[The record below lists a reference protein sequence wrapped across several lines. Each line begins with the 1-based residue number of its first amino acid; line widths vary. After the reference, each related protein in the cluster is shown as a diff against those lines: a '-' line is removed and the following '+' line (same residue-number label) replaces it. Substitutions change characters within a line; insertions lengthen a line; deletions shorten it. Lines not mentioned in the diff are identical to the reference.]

1 MRINSRLS
9 KTLILIIA
17 VVFMALSR
25 LAPEETLIIDSTYE
39 VYNDGLSVIFIDVD
53 QGDSTLIRTPE
64 GTTLLVDGGE
74 YEAYENNLLPYFEKL
89 GISKIDYVLASHYHS
104 DHMGGLVPL
113 IKDGL
118 ADNLLI
124 PNHTPENSQKSQLV
138 KAAKKTGTTVT
149 ELSRGDKID
158 LNDENLSIEVL
169 HPAEGGFENDENS
182 SSVVLKI
189 TYFKTTLLLTGDI
202 EEPAEIELAKKYDL
216 ECDILKV
223 AHHGSSTSTCPKFLQ
238 EADPT
243 HAVIQ
248 CGKSNRYGHPHY
260 ETLDALE
267 NDDIQIWRTDTD
279 GNIAFFIGKK
289 GIENIKTHY

>member
-1 MRINSRLS
+1 MLINSRLS

-17 VVFMALSR
+17 IMLMALSR
-25 LAPEETLIIDSTYE
+25 LAPEENLTTNNTFE
-39 VYNDGLSVIFIDVD
+39 VYNDGLSVIFLDVG
-53 QGDSTLIRTPE
+53 QGDSTLIRTPD

-74 YEAYENNLLPYFEKL
+74 KEAYSENILPLFEKM
-89 GISKIDYVLASHYHS
+89 GISQIDYVLASHYHS

-118 ADNLLI
+118 AENLLI
-124 PNHTPENSQKSQLV
+124 PNHTPENTQKSQLTR
-138 KAAKKTGTTVT
+138 AANKTATTVT
-149 ELSRGDKID
+149 ELSRGDAIN
-158 LNDENLSIEVL
+158 LNDENLFIEVL
-169 HPAEGGFENDENS
+169 HPDSGGFENDENS

-189 TYFKTTLLLTGDI
+189 TYFKTTLLFTGDI

-248 CGKSNRYGHPHY
+248 CGKDNRYGHPHY
-260 ETLDALE
+260 ETTTALE
-267 NDDIQIWRTDTD
+267 NDDVQIWRTDTD
-279 GNIAFFIGKK
+279 
-289 GIENIKTHY
+289 